1 MDLIRAAGGI
11 LWRDEERR
19 RVAVVHRVRKDD
31 WSLPK
36 GKLDPGETWQQ
47 AALREVA
54 EETGFSATIGAFAGA
69 KLSADR
75 PRPKLSL
82 YWHMETSG
90 EELGLADDVDEVAW
104 LSPREALSRLDSDA
118 DRRLL
123 LQASGAASAAA
134 RRPGAIAESAQ
145 ARRLLVVDGRCDE
158 TTLARAA
165 ALVAG
170 ALRRRSRRAGERA
183 AALRRVP

>member
-1 MDLIRAAGGI
+1 VDLIRAAGGI
-11 LWRDEERR
+11 LWRDEGRR

-54 EETGFSATIGAFAGA
+54 EETGFSATLGAFAGA

-90 EELGLADDVDEVAW
+90 EDLGLADDVDEVAW
-104 LSPREALSRLDSDA
+104 LPPREALSRLDSDA

-123 LQASGAASAAA
+123 LQACGAAPAAA
-134 RRPGAIAESAQ
+134 RREGAPAGGAE
-145 ARRLLVVDGRCDE
+145 ARSLLVVDGRCDE
-158 TTLARAA
+158 ATLARAA
-165 ALVAG
+165 ALVAR
-170 ALRRRSRRAGERA
+170 ALRGPAFRAGERA